1 MNNYDKL
8 KGIINEVDK
17 LISKEVTS
25 SSPDFTVWKTKTER
39 FLISV
44 YGSDSYEIN
53 EFRKMHFSS
62 TMLTTGIP
70 DSEWV
75 SACKRGLERAKAVL
89 NTYLEE
95 IGEKKKKENT
105 VDAYI
110 KLQYEFQGIKAVIT
124 EYTDSGVVVNF
135 LRGLEQGITNKD
147 KREIQYFLSEIKSW
161 YEKNWT
167 NIKTNEYVDNLNEH
181 ERNLGIISEV
191 LDGIED
197 CDFTAIDSPEV
208 KDNRLATPVIL
219 ISHRSTDKK
228 YGNALEKLFFSIGI
242 RNEQLIYTS
251 HPLHK
256 IPLDKNIYEYLRE
269 SFGRKIF
276 VILLWSN
283 EYLDSPACLNE
294 MGAVW
299 VTQTDYTNIYVP
311 TFNFSN
317 PKYYQ
322 CSVDKNKMGAIL
334 DGSDSCK
341 AGIIELKNKIV
352 ELFGLSIDEN
362 QWIYTLDQF
371 MKDISD

>member
-8 KGIINEVDK
+8 KGIINEVDN
-17 LISKEVTS
+17 LIFKKVTS
-25 SSPDFTVWKTKTER
+25 SSPDFTAWKTKTER
-39 FLISV
+39 FLINE

-53 EFRKMHFSS
+53 EFRKMHFSLS
-62 TMLTTGIP
+62 MFTTATP
-70 DSEWV
+70 DSEFV
-75 SACKRGLERAKAVL
+75 DACKRGLERAKAVL

-95 IGEKKKKENT
+95 LVENRKKENT
-105 VDAYI
+105 VDAYM
-110 KLQYEFQGIKAVIT
+110 KLQYEFHGIKAVIT
-124 EYTDSGVVVNF
+124 EYTESGVVINF
-135 LRGLEQGITNKD
+135 LTGLEKGIANKD
-147 KREIQYFLSEIKSW
+147 KKKIQYFLSEIKSW

-167 NIKTNEYVDNLNEH
+167 DIENNEYVYNLDEH

-191 LDGIED
+191 LNGIED
-197 CDFTAIDSPEV
+197 YDFTVIDSS
-208 KDNRLATPVIL
+208 KAIDNRLATPIIL
-219 ISHRSTDKK
+219 MSHRSTDKK
-228 YGNALEKLFFSIGI
+228 YGDALEKLFSSIGI

-256 IPLDKNIYEYLRE
+256 IPLDKNIYEYSRE

-276 VILLWSN
+276 VIILWSN

-311 TFNFSN
+311 TFDFTN

-322 CSVDKNKMGAIL
+322 CSVDKNRMGAVL
-334 DGSDSCK
+334 DGSDNCK

-362 QWIYTLDQF
+362 QWIYTLDKF
-371 MKDISD
+371 MKDISN